1 MVLFF
6 SGGDGYQ
13 HVEINNPLYI
23 TDHKDGGY
31 GLKTDYEK
39 TRETIYAGVDHESP
53 TAIGPICEF
62 KTADGADK
70 AYQSATF
77 EVC

>member
-1 MVLFF
+1 M
-6 SGGDGYQ
+6 
-13 HVEINNPLYI
+13 YI

-77 EVC
+77 EVCFKSKPSWTPNF